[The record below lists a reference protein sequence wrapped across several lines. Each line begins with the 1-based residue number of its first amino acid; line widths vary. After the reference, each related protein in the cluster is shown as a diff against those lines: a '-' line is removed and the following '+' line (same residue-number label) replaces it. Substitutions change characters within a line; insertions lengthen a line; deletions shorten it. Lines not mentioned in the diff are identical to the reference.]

1 MRSRRFGR
9 LEWDVSEIGFGMF
22 GMGSWSGADDD
33 ASLEALQF
41 ALDLGCNF
49 FDSAWGYGAGRT
61 DRLLGQLARDNPE
74 RRIHVASKIPPR
86 NLQFPAKAGVPL
98 SEAFP
103 RDHIREFTENI
114 LEASGL
120 STIDLLQFHVWN
132 DEWADD
138 EEWQRAVDDLR
149 SEGLVGGVGI
159 SINRWEPRNSLNA
172 LRTGL
177 IDAVQVIYNVFD
189 QAPED
194 ELFPVCVDMDIA
206 VICRVPFDE
215 GTLTGSLRLD
225 SMWPADDW
233 RSTYFVPENLASS
246 VAHAEA
252 LRGDVPP
259 EMTMPELAL
268 RFILSNPAVSTVIP
282 GMRSPEHIRSNFA
295 ASDAGPLSASLISR
309 LRSHRWDREPTWWSQ

>member
-1 MRSRRFGR
+1 MRNRSFGR

-22 GMGSWSGADDD
+22 GMGSWSGADDE

-61 DRLLGQLARDNPE
+61 DRLLGQLARDNPDK
-74 RRIHVASKIPPR
+74 RIRAASKIPPR

-98 SEAFP
+98 SEVFP
-103 RDHIREFTENI
+103 RDHILEFTENI

-138 EEWQRAVDDLR
+138 EEWQRAVDDLK

-194 ELFPVCVDMDIA
+194 ELFPVCEDMNIA

-215 GTLTGSLRLD
+215 GTLTGNLRLD
-225 SMWPADDW
+225 STWPADDW